1 MHSVVSSKRD
11 LPVVVGIDGSRS
23 HPETVDLAA
32 DQAARLRA
40 PLLIVHVWPGHY
52 SGAFRIRGAFP
63 TQDDG
68 VHLLD
73 LAERRARLR
82 IPDLDVSTELAGGSA
97 AQVLVERSEHARLLV
112 VGHRDVILTRPSWG
126 STTAY
131 LAHHGSCPLL
141 VHRGVVPGRGPV
153 VLAVSTRDGA
163 AATTR
168 YAFEEAAA
176 TGSRLVALHVWT
188 YTGAGPA
195 AASPSSGFAVARRA
209 ADARL
214 AGALEGWDARFPGVE
229 VERLLVH
236 DVDIGYTLERAS
248 RRGRLLVAGMG
259 RSGRFVELLYGS
271 LGGTLLRQTACPVLL
286 VPPGWTVPKPARAGR
301 GARRPAA
308 ARRH

>member
-52 SGAFRIRGAFP
+52 SGAFRIRGAIP

-68 VHLLD
+68 KHLLD
-73 LAERRARLR
+73 LAARRAQLR
-82 IPDLDVSTELAGGSA
+82 IPDLDVSTELADGSA

-163 AATTR
+163 AATIR

-188 YTGAGPA
+188 YTGPGPA
-195 AASPSSGFAVARRA
+195 GGTPATGFAVARRE

-214 AGALEGWDARFPGVE
+214 AEAMEGWDARFPDVDI
-229 VERLLVH
+229 ERLLVH

-286 VPPGWTVPKPARAGR
+286 VPPGWTVPKAARA
-301 GARRPAA
+301 ARRPAA